1 MGAKANLIHA
11 IAGNALFKVVDK
23 AIPAGVFFGV
33 HALVNIQMAIIVFT
47 LRILLLRLAAEVV
60 LEMPV
65 VHRALPLR
73 CEHLLDDRVRCVEIL
88 VEQVARCLE
97 HVAEVLHVL
106 RRLVARKSGRR
117 IEGRHVQAKQVTD
130 RVDVLASVQ
139 APQDRASAGARQ
151 TLAALADRMGCPLDK
166 RFYFR
171 SGGLLCVLGGH
182 LAKMDLIENILEDDE
197 GVDSRDR

>member
-11 IAGNALFKVVDK
+11 IDGNALLEVADK
-23 AIPAGVFFGV
+23 AITTGVFLGV
-33 HALVNIQMAIIVFT
+33 HALVDIQIAIVVVT

-73 CEHLLDDRVRCVEIL
+73 CENLLNDHVRGVEIL

-97 HVAEVLHVL
+97 HVAEILHVL
-106 RRLVARKSGRR
+106 RRLVAWKSGRR

-130 RVDVLASVQ
+130 RVDVLAPVQ
-139 APQDRASAGARQ
+139 ATQDGASAGAYQ
-151 TLAALADRMGCPLDK
+151 GLAAFPERLSGPLDK

-171 SGGLLCVLGGH
+171 SGGLLCGLGGH
-182 LAKMDLIENILEDDE
+182 RAEMDLIQHILEDDE
-197 GVDSRDR
+197 GVDSRYR